1 MKEYIKNIF
10 SGKKTVSLILIG
22 LAATAFSFVY
32 PSVSEYRD
40 DALMLVIAVVD
51 LILLF
56 VNAREFSS
64 LWTVEKENSKILN
77 IVNALLI
84 TVMYFCL
91 FIIISAAI
99 YEDLLTV
106 EYITGVLALA
116 LYIGPSLLIVLPILY
131 GILYIFG

>member
-22 LAATAFSFVY
+22 LAATSFSFVY

-51 LILLF
+51 PILLF